1 MQKAKAAKQG
11 GRMCNENRGVGEMKN
26 KKGRQEELRRLSI
39 ERMSFDIYRTI
50 QNGIS
55 YVEFNE
61 DELASWPINTDE
73 QRDKILGISRIFAEV
88 IFKVLDKAEMIT
100 PAEISDDYIGFMLTL
115 LDKMSDLLDKFIKNL
130 TISQSFIEGCDI
142 KSIKEMS
149 PAQLIST
156 QSNCEEIFTTDFI
169 NADKKHQISFLAAF
183 FVSSVSY
190 RYDQYKQDVLAM
202 E

>member
-1 MQKAKAAKQG
+1 
-11 GRMCNENRGVGEMKN
+11 MCNENRGVGEMKN